1 MKLTKVHK
9 ILKFKQSNWLKEY
22 VEFNTKKRQESTDEF
37 NKKFLKLVINCVYGK
52 SMENIRKRI
61 NVRLINDSKKYL
73 KCVSKPN
80 FIPPKIF
87 DKNFVTVHQIK
98 TVLTLNKPIYLGFW
112 ILELRKLLMYKFHYD
127 YVCNNFDG
135 RLLFTDIDSLVY
147 EINSDSVYEQ
157 WFKDKDLFDF
167 NGYQNNFD
175 YYDTPNKK
183 VSGKIKDEFNGIK
196 IVEFVGLKSKMYSL
210 ISSDDKEVD
219 KAKGINKKL
228 RHNEY
233 LDVLFDKKRIMK
245 RIRSKLH
252 DIGTYDVFKISLSCF
267 DVLDD
272 GVNTLAYFHKDIVI
286 S

>member
-22 VEFNTKKRQESTDEF
+22 VEFNTKKRQESADEF

-183 VSGKIKDEFNGIK
+183 VSGKIKDEFNGVK